1 MKTLIY
7 NGHVIDPANHVDGKL
22 NLLIEDGKIAWAG
35 KGMPEADQVIDA
47 MKSVGDKMDVSL
59 RETAGGGLAQTPE
72 GIEAAKKLLSD
83 N

>member
-7 NGHVIDPANHVDGKL
+7 NGRVIDPANHVDGKL

-35 KGMPEADQVIDA
+35 KGMPEADRMIDA
-47 MKSVGDKMDVSL
+47 TGKIV
-59 RETAGGGLAQTPE
+59 TPE
-72 GIEAAKKLLSD
+72 IPRGIFSRLEKREIKSYV